1 MDNKNILF
9 IIVFIVCVISLILG
23 ILTPL
28 QNKYK
33 EVNAE
38 KNQSGF
44 NKIISVNT
52 NKIAVIQLSGVINST
67 SEANFLTEE
76 NSSMKALSLLS
87 EVEQDNNVKGV
98 ILEINSPGGTVA
110 MSQRL
115 YNAVMKLRQKK
126 PVIAVMDDVA
136 ASGGYYVASACDRI
150 FAYPGTMTGSIGVI
164 MSAMDFHKLLC
175 EKLAINQNVIKS
187 GKFKDIGS
195 SSRAMTNEERQ
206 LLQDI
211 VMDSYAQFKT
221 AIIDGRVKRCD
232 KYDLPKVELNENI
245 LNHYADGRVFTGRQ
259 ALKLGFV
266 DSTDGMDGAKDMV
279 KKIAKT
285 NGISDVNF
293 VEYSKNSLFFDI
305 FSVNKQQ
312 NSMMNFIPESM
323 KYGRKPLYLWE

>member
-1 MDNKNILF
+1 MNNKNILF
-9 IIVFIVCVISLILG
+9 IIVFIMCAVSLILG
-23 ILTPL
+23 VLTPIKT
-28 QNKYK
+28 KYK
-33 EVNAE
+33 EVSAE
-38 KNQSGF
+38 KNPSGI
-44 NKIISVNT
+44 NKIISANN
-52 NKIAVIQLSGVINST
+52 NKIAIIQLSGVINST
-67 SEANFLTEE
+67 SETNFLTEE

-98 ILEINSPGGTVA
+98 ILEINSPGGTVG

-164 MSAMDFHKLLC
+164 MSAMDFHKLLS
-175 EKLAINQNVIKS
+175 EKLAINENVIKS
-187 GKFKDIGS
+187 GKFKDMGS
-195 SSRAMTNEERQ
+195 SSRAMTDEERQ

-211 VMDSYAQFKT
+211 VMDSYAQFKS
-221 AIIDGRVKRCD
+221 AIVDGRVNRSD
-232 KYDLPKVELNENI
+232 KYQAPMVELKKDV
-245 LNHYADGRVFTGRQ
+245 LNKFADGRIFTGKQ

-266 DSTDGMDGAKDMV
+266 DSTDGMDGAKDMI

-285 NGISDVNF
+285 KGISDVNF
-293 VEYSKNSLFFDI
+293 VEYSKNSLFYDI

-312 NSMMNFIPESM
+312 NSFMNFVPESV